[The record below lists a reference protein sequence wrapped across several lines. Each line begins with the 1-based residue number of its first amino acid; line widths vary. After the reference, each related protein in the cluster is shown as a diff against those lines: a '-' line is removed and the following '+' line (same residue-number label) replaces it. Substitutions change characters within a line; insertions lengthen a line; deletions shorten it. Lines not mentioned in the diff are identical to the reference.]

1 MRTFLSAEWLD
12 LVMVN
17 YEVDEKLLH
26 HFVPP
31 GTVLDSFDGRAYV
44 SLVGFQFRRTSLFGA
59 LPVPFHRD
67 FDEINLR
74 FYVRH
79 KEGNED
85 RRGVVFIAE
94 IVPKWAIAKVARI
107 VYGENY
113 IRLPMKHRVDTTG
126 ATITAE
132 YEWQQGGAWSKIYVH
147 ASAPAAPAADGSLE
161 QFITEHYWGY
171 SKQRNGGSL
180 EYRVEHVRWNVWKS
194 TAAGFEGDATGI
206 YGVELGRVLQRPPD
220 SAFIADGSPVAVLTG
235 KKIQ

>member
-1 MRTFLSAEWLD
+1 MTG
-12 LVMVN
+12 VQ
-17 YEVDEKLLH
+17 
-26 HFVPP
+26 
-31 GTVLDSFDGRAYV
+31 TC
-44 SLVGFQFRRTSLFGA
+44 A
-59 LPVPFHRD
+59 LPILPFHRD

-132 YEWQQGGAWSKIYVH
+132 YEWQQGGAWSKIYVK
-147 ASAPAAPAADGSLE
+147 ASGSPAPAADGSLE

-180 EYRVEHVRWNVWKS
+180 EYRVEHVPWNVWQS
-194 TAAGFEGDATGI
+194 TAAGFEGDATCI
-206 YGVELGRVLQRPPD
+206 YGAELGRVLQRAPD
-220 SAFIADGSPVAVLTG
+220 SAFIADGSPVSVLTG